1 LASKPD
7 GKGAAAK
14 DAGLP
19 KSNKATLT
27 AAPVPLIKDKK
38 LDKANDKAEASE
50 SESKPLATPKRF
62 SLFIKGLVPPTT
74 EAEVREFF
82 STVADKVSS
91 VYI

>member
-19 KSNKATLT
+19 KSN
-27 AAPVPLIKDKK
+27 
-38 LDKANDKAEASE
+38 KANDKAEASE